1 MPQLKPVNRLEPQTG
16 TAFVLRKGQS
26 LRIIDPQGQQVADLA
41 AFCARAPGEWLSSGR
56 TIDYNQT
63 IYVTSGAILY
73 SNRSNPMF
81 RIGEDR
87 VRRHDFLLT
96 PCSEEMFKLLGR
108 CDGPHPSCLGNL
120 ASALQPFGIASDQ
133 IPTTFNV
140 FMNVEV
146 SSSGVLRVGTPQSR
160 AGDFVDLEALC
171 ELIVGLTACSS
182 EYTNNGACKPIDFSV
197 LS

>member
-1 MPQLKPVNRLEPQTG
+1 MRQPNRVNRLGPQTG

-41 AFCARAPGEWLSSGR
+41 AFCAGATDEWLSSGR
-56 TIDYNQT
+56 TFDYNQT

-87 VRRHDFLLT
+87 VGRHDFLLT

-108 CDGPHPSCLGNL
+108 CDGPHPSCLENL
-120 ASALQPFGIASDQ
+120 TSALQPFGITSDR

-146 SSSGVLRVGTPQSR
+146 SSSGSLSVGKPQSR

-182 EYTNNGACKPIDFSV
+182 EDSNSGVCKPIDFSV